1 MTSKQVMTW
10 SQSVRMAVVLC
21 GTVPALSGCAWLNTR
36 PGHPDSYA
44 GTEYYVAAYKPPG
57 SWHDKTQK
65 FDVPSA
71 DASSTPVFA
80 IAKTPAE
87 IWKARSYARDVAL
100 RYQAAAYKAQD
111 RQDELAIPLFGT
123 AIGTAAAAIAH
134 VSTVGIAAIGLG
146 GGAAGLGYSYLHP
159 DKDAAAD
166 QSAEAA
172 LFCVVDQTHILTDMS
187 AVPLALDKAALQD
200 AVQNLLAKSGGVTN
214 NTAPSGAAAKK
225 ALQAVLDSA
234 DQTIQALN
242 AAIAQYVM
250 LPSEIY
256 LQADTIDE
264 TTKASSVHTIGSY
277 QSLVSSL
284 QTAATNQAMTD
295 AAKTSLQSANG
306 TIAQAPAGG
315 SATAALAPAPA
326 PLNANTNLAS
336 AKSQVQAGTVAG
348 TALVA
353 QATAPENGA
362 AAPSASTSPAADT
375 QTDSKNTELN
385 ALFEDGTLSAMTRVT
400 ALGKIATND
409 IPEPNFSTI
418 AANIKACA
426 LPK

>member
-1 MTSKQVMTW
+1 MMMLS
-10 SQSVRMAVVLC
+10 RDFRRVVTLFS
-21 GTVPALSGCAWLNTR
+21 AASLLSGCAWLNTR

-57 SWHDKTQK
+57 SWHDRTQT
-65 FDVPSA
+65 A
-71 DASSTPVFA
+71 DAAGGGAGSTPVFA

-87 IWKARSYARDVAL
+87 IWKARNYAHNIAL

-123 AIGTAAAAIAH
+123 AIAAAAAAIAH

-172 LFCVVDQTHILTDMS
+172 LFCVVDQTHILSDMS

-214 NTAPSGAAAKK
+214 NTAPSGSAAKK

-256 LQADTIDE
+256 LQADTIDQ

-306 TIAQAPAGG
+306 TIAQAPLGG
-315 SATAALAPAPA
+315 SSTAALAPAPA
-326 PLNANTNLAS
+326 VPEANTNLKS
-336 AKSQVQAGTVAG
+336 ATNQAEAGALAG

-353 QATAPENGA
+353 QATAPDA
-362 AAPSASTSPAADT
+362 AAPAVTNSAATIQA
-375 QTDSKNTELN
+375 DSKTTELN
-385 ALFEDGTLSAMTRVT
+385 ALFEDATLSAMTRVT